1 MQELAW
7 LGEVIG
13 LWLRGA
19 SWAEIKAAPGFFM
32 LMIASAALVP
42 STLIF
47 VGIRGLTDWRETPLA
62 FWFGVSREDPDADW
76 ALRARD
82 IDKDGTPDI

>member
-32 LMIASAALVP
+32 LVILSAALVP
-42 STLIF
+42 STFILI
-47 VGIRGLTDWRETPLA
+47 GIGGWAEWRNSPLA
-62 FWFGVSREDPDADW
+62 AWFGVSPEAPDADW
-76 ALRARD
+76 ALNARD
-82 IDKDGTPDI
+82 IDKDGIPDI

>member
-19 SWAEIKAAPGFFM
+19 SWAEIKAAPGFLM
-32 LMIASAALVP
+32 LVMVSAALVP
-42 STLIF
+42 STFILL
-47 VGIRGLTDWRETPLA
+47 GIGGSTEWRNTPLA
-62 FWFGVSREDPDADW
+62 TWFGVSHEDPDADW